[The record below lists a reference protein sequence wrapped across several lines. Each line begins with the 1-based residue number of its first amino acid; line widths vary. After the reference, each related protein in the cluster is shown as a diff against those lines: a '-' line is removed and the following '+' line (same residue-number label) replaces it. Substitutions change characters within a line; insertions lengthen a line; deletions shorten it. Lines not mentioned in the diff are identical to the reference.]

1 MLNLTQIE
9 KAINDR
15 NAFDR
20 GLQYYQDNAVENLK
34 VNYNDSGSIVL
45 NSRVYG
51 TVLYAQTISI
61 YHNDNHTLITGEC
74 DCPVGYNCKHVVAA
88 VIDFSR
94 MKSQQDDGE
103 EANLPSKFELWADD
117 FQRLGQEEDQNN
129 SENEYMIYRLFSD
142 KGFDRKD
149 IQFIKVKHLKNGG
162 VRSSKMDADRLLY
175 GTAHQQITTKQDRD
189 ILLMFRGIFPQ
200 YSYSYDTFS
209 GKLGYRV
216 LLEMLKTNRCFY
228 QKNEQALQLNENK
241 INLELSWKKIGD
253 HYQIITNLAENIRII
268 ETDPVIIIDN
278 NQVRILHGVDYDM
291 LEKIQEAPA
300 IPKQQVAS
308 MYQLFEQD
316 LSEVAIVIPEDFE
329 QKKID
334 TPAVPIIRL
343 QNHIAP
349 VISLNFIYGEVV
361 LDYYPQTQTTFTLE
375 AEAAYQVK
383 RDLNFE
389 NQIKQQF
396 EDLGF
401 SSNSFKQQLYFHCKN
416 NDRQHCLEIW
426 HQFKQNLVQLEQ
438 QGFVIEIDPS
448 WTLDFADE
456 AQVAVDSDVQNDWFS
471 LSFNLEFDGKKL
483 PLAPLLSSF
492 IEEFDASNES
502 REYMNLEVRPDYFV
516 RIKTKQIK
524 PILEVLLQLYD
535 EKTQSVQI
543 KPYEAHILEDI
554 DKDILW
560 RGSKEVLKLS
570 EKLHNFEKIADIEAP
585 KDLQATLRDYQQTGL
600 NWLNFLFDF
609 KFSGILADDM
619 GLGKTLQTL
628 THLSYLKAQKKLTL
642 PVLVVVP
649 TSLIA
654 NWKNEVEKFTPNLK
668 ILSLYGG
675 PERSEAFKQIDQADI
690 LLTSYALIYR
700 DLDKYSRYHFSYII
714 LDEAQKIKNPKTK
727 MFSAIKS
734 LKSDCR
740 LALSGTPVENHL
752 GELWAIFSFLMPG
765 FLYNQTAFRKF
776 YQAPIEKKL
785 DQDKQK
791 MLNQRVRPFMLRRT
805 KAEVLPEL
813 PAKSE
818 IIKYTQFDKKQAT
831 LYESI
836 RITMEKIVQ
845 EAIAQKGLAKSH
857 ITLLDA
863 LLKLRQVCCD
873 PQLVKLKA
881 AKKVT
886 ESAKL
891 QLFLDLLAELLAE
904 NRKILVFSQFTSML
918 SILQRELEQRNISF
932 VKLTGATRKREEVIE
947 KFDSGQAD
955 VFLISL
961 KAGGVG
967 LNLTQADT
975 VIHYDPWWNPAVENQ
990 ATDRA
995 HRIGQT
1001 KAVFVYKLIVENTIE
1016 AKILELQKK
1025 KLQLQQGIYKGGQT
1039 EKVSGKELLK
1049 LLS

>member
-1 MLNLTQIE
+1 MLNLTQIK
-9 KAINDR
+9 KAIGNSKT
-15 NAFDR
+15 FER
-20 GLQYYQDNAVENLK
+20 GLQYYQDSAVEDLK
-34 VNYNDSGSIVL
+34 VEYKDSGSIVL
-45 NSRVYG
+45 NSQVYG
-51 TVLYAQTISI
+51 TTLYAQNISI
-61 YHNDNHTLITGEC
+61 HHNHNHTLISGEC
-74 DCPVGYNCKHVVAA
+74 DCPVDYNCKHVVAA
-88 VIDFSR
+88 VIAFAN
-94 MKSQQDDGE
+94 MKSQEGNVE
-103 EANLPSKFELWADD
+103 EDNLTSKFELWADD
-117 FQRLGQEEDQNN
+117 FQRLGEEEHQNN
-129 SENEYMIYRLFSD
+129 SDNEYMIYRLFD
-142 KGFDRKD
+142 EIGFSEKD
-149 IQFIKVKHLKNGG
+149 VQFVRVKHLKSGKA
-162 VRSSKMDADRLLY
+162 RFSTMDADRLLY
-175 GTAHQQITTKQDRD
+175 GNTHRHIMTKQDRN

-200 YSYSYDTFS
+200 YAYSYKTFT

-228 QKNEQALQLNENK
+228 QYNEQPLQLNDNK

-253 HYQIITNLAENIRII
+253 HYQITTNLDENVRII
-268 ETDPVIIIDN
+268 ASDPVAIIDN
-278 NQVRILHGVDYDM
+278 NQVKILHDINYDV
-291 LEKIQEAPA
+291 LEKIQDAPA
-300 IPKQQVAS
+300 VSKQQIPS
-308 MYQLFEQD
+308 MYQLFQQD
-316 LSEVAIVIPEDFE
+316 LNKVEVVIPEDFE
-329 QKKID
+329 RKKINA
-334 TPAVPIIRL
+334 PAIPIIRL
-343 QNHIAP
+343 QNHISP
-349 VISLNFIYGEVV
+349 VVALNFIYDEVV
-361 LDYYPQTQTTFTLE
+361 LSYYPQAPTTSILE
-375 AEAAYQVK
+375 AGVEYQVK
-383 RDLNFE
+383 RDINFE

-396 EDLGF
+396 ENLGF
-401 SSNSFKQQLYFHCKN
+401 ASNSLKQQLYFYCDN
-416 NDRQHCLEIW
+416 DDRQQCLELW
-426 HQFKQNLVQLEQ
+426 RQFKQSLAQLEQ

-492 IEEFDASNES
+492 IEEFDSVNES
-502 REYMNLEVRPDYFV
+502 REYVNLEVRPDYFV
-516 RIKTKQIK
+516 RVKTKQIK
-524 PILEVLLQLYD
+524 PILDVLLQLYD
-535 EKTQSVQI
+535 KKSQSVKI
-543 KPYEAHILEDI
+543 KAYEAHILNDI
-554 DKDILW
+554 DKNILW

-570 EKLHNFEKIADIEAP
+570 EKLHNFEKIADIKVP

-628 THLSYLKAQKKLTL
+628 THLSHLKTQKKLKQ

-654 NWKNEVEKFTPNLK
+654 NWKNEVAKFTPNLK

-675 PERSEAFKQIDQADI
+675 PERFKAFEQIDKADI

-700 DLDKYSRYHFSYII
+700 DLDKYSRCHFSYII

-740 LALSGTPVENHL
+740 LALSGTPIENHL

-765 FLYNQTAFRKF
+765 FLYTHAVFKKF
-776 YQAPIEKKL
+776 YQNPIEKKL

-805 KAEVLPEL
+805 KTEVLPEL

-836 RITMEKIVQ
+836 RITMEQRVRD
-845 EAIAQKGLAKSH
+845 AIEQKGLAKSH

-918 SILQRELEQRNISF
+918 SILQRELEQKNISF
-932 VKLTGATRKREEVIE
+932 VKLTGATKKREEVIE

-1025 KLQLQQGIYKGGQT
+1025 KLLLQQGIYKGGQT